1 MYISTCDLY
10 KVEDILHPFFFFTV
24 SLGNFGYFTH
34 TAHLNSDL
42 ANFWCSVAHLEGRDL
57 VSPACTG
64 CPGPERSTQDAEQL
78 IQNIPTDEGR

>member
-1 MYISTCDLY
+1 MCVCVCVCLWFAG
-10 KVEDILHPFFFFTV
+10 L
-24 SLGNFGYFTH
+24 
-34 TAHLNSDL
+34 LNCESG
-42 ANFWCSVAHLEGRDL
+42 AREGKSKGRDL